1 MPTRLLIT
9 ALHSKNLSFVE
20 TGAKVLFNSVLYL
33 LLAGCFTND
42 PNKVIVEDR
51 SFNKQN
57 AVSSFE
63 VEDAQTII
71 ESTKS
76 AKVSIAKIEPEKKKA
91 KQKSSWFIP
100 VDAEILKKYSP
111 DEQHLGITFATE
123 PNQEVRAIRDGT
135 VAYSGSKMKSY
146 GKMIIIKHAFGFYSS
161 YTQNQL
167 LRAREGDQVEKGQ
180 VIALTGKN
188 PFYFEMKKYSDP
200 INPLKYLK

>member
-1 MPTRLLIT
+1 MSTKLLIAT
-9 ALHSKNLSFVE
+9 LCLFLS
-20 TGAKVLFNSVLYL
+20 
-33 LLAGCFTND
+33 GCFTND
-42 PNKVIVEDR
+42 PNKVVVEDR
-51 SFNKQN
+51 SFNKEN
-57 AVSSFE
+57 AISSFE

-71 ESTKS
+71 EPTEPVKVGT
-76 AKVSIAKIEPEKKKA
+76 AKAKTERKLA

-111 DEQHLGITFATE
+111 DDQHLGITFATE
-123 PNQEVRAIRDGT
+123 PDQEVRAIRDGT
-135 VAYSGSKMKSY
+135 VVYSGSKMKSY

-167 LRAREGDQVEKGQ
+167 LRAREGDHVEKGQ

>member
-1 MPTRLLIT
+1 MHTKLLIAT
-9 ALHSKNLSFVE
+9 LCLS
-20 TGAKVLFNSVLYL
+20 LS
-33 LLAGCFTND
+33 GCLTND

-51 SFNKQN
+51 SFNKEN

-63 VEDAQTII
+63 VEGAQTII
-71 ESTKS
+71 EPVKSTK
-76 AKVSIAKIEPEKKKA
+76 VSSTKTEPEKKTA

-111 DEQHLGITFATE
+111 DDQHLGITFATE
-123 PNQEVRAIRDGT
+123 AGQEVRAIRDGT
-135 VAYSGSKMKSY
+135 VVYSGSKMKSY

-167 LRAREGDQVEKGQ
+167 LRAREGDHVEKGQ

>member
-1 MPTRLLIT
+1 MSTKLLIT
-9 ALHSKNLSFVE
+9 ALC
-20 TGAKVLFNSVLYL
+20 LFLT
-33 LLAGCFTND
+33 GCFTND

-51 SFNKQN
+51 SFNKEN

-63 VEDAQTII
+63 IEDVQTIY
-71 ESTKS
+71 ESTESAIVSTAKS
-76 AKVSIAKIEPEKKKA
+76 EPEKKKA

-135 VAYSGSKMKSY
+135 VVYSGSKMKSY

-167 LRAREGDQVEKGQ
+167 LRAREGDHVDKGQ